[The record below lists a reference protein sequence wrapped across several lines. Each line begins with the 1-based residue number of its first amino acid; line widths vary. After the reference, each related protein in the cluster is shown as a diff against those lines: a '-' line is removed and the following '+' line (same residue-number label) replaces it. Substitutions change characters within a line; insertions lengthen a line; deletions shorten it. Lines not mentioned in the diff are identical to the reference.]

1 MVDPGE
7 ERPHPGVV
15 PGLAGGEGHR
25 PIRPA
30 VEGAQEGD
38 DLAAPGGPAGQL
50 EGPLDRLGAAVA
62 EEHRV
67 EPRGRHVHQGL
78 GGGHQLGMVGGPR
91 DVPETI
97 DLLVHRP
104 YHGGVPVPEVG
115 DPDAAGEVEHRPAV
129 DGVQPG
135 PLSGVHDQVGVA
147 PEGGR
152 YQLTVLLQKGRD
164 GHAVIGGRSVHGTS
178 SRCVEGR
185 GRLRACRRL
194 LEGGYSSAGSA
205 GGCSPRRG
213 SRRTSPPSRWPRRRP
228 GSRGSR
234 PCSGQS
240 RWRSWPR

>member
-1 MVDPGE
+1 MAATDSGGTTVRKSSSRSSPAAIGQGSAGAVAAHPEAVRVADMVDPGE

-30 VEGAQEGD
+30 VEGAHEGD

-50 EGPLDRLGAAVA
+50 EGPLDRLGTAVA

-78 GGGHQLGMVGGPR
+78 GGRHQLGMVGGPR

-104 YHGGVPVPEVG
+104 HHGGVPVPEVG

-129 DGVQPG
+129 HGVQPG
-135 PLSGVHDQVGVA
+135 ALSGVHDQVAVPA
-147 PEGGR
+147 EGGR
-152 YQLTVLLQKGRD
+152 DQLTVLLQKGRD

-178 SRCVEGR
+178 SRCVEGVGSS
-185 GRLRACRRL
+185 GRAD
-194 LEGGYSSAGSA
+194 AF
-205 GGCSPRRG
+205 
-213 SRRTSPPSRWPRRRP
+213 P
-228 GSRGSR
+228 GQVTPHR
-234 PCSGQS
+234 
-240 RWRSWPR
+240 